1 MSTDANHSTRS
12 STNEMFEHRLYVA
25 NSTNLP
31 SSEFYINHNQR
42 IHQHQIDTDDN
53 NRDAEDDDDDND
65 ETIGERQWR
74 QSSKDGTFGQ
84 WLYVANM
91 RNLPPS
97 KLHAKPTLQDKPAIR
112 EHQPILSTL
121 FFLS

>member
-12 STNEMFEHRLYVA
+12 STNEMFEQGSYVA

-31 SSEFYINHNQR
+31 SSEFSINHNQR

-53 NRDAEDDDDDND
+53 NRDAEEDDDDND
-65 ETIGERQWR
+65 KTIGVRQWR

-84 WLYVANM
+84 WL
-91 RNLPPS
+91 
-97 KLHAKPTLQDKPAIR
+97 
-112 EHQPILSTL
+112 
-121 FFLS
+121 

>member
-53 NRDAEDDDDDND
+53 NRDAEEDDDDND
-65 ETIGERQWR
+65 ETIGASKWR

-84 WLYVANM
+84 WLYVAHM

-97 KLHAKPTLQDKPAIR
+97 KLHAKPTLQDKPAIC